1 VNLEVQLPDGLVDKF
16 VDTTDG
22 LHLLAEHSLLV
33 GEDESLTINK
43 ETFEGPDP
51 YDWLDRFAEAL
62 DMEIPGPMSLG
73 TKVVAFYPP
82 RQWAGVTVESN

>member
-1 VNLEVQLPDGLVDKF
+1 MNLEVQLPDGAVDKY
-16 VDTTDG
+16 VDATDG
-22 LHLLAEHSLLV
+22 PKPTAHSYRV
-33 GEDESLTINK
+33 GNDESLTINR

-51 YDWLDRFAEAL
+51 YDLLDNLALVL
-62 DMEIPGPMSLG
+62 DMGRQGPMSLG